1 MRIFGVTMT
10 SAYHPAKIG
19 DIIYSLPAVHRR
31 GGVNTYFIKRP
42 EVAKYLKSLF
52 EAQPYIDTVAQIDAP
67 LSGTT
72 IDFSD
77 YQSFYRLMLRCDLIS
92 LNCMVAGVRTH
103 QFPIKISEVSLRSKY
118 VKYMN
123 CDIDLDKY
131 RDLQMWRPNQRWLT
145 NIEPIH
151 KSDIIINLTERYH
164 DWINEKH
171 DFRFFDYTLLKDYD
185 CGFMG
190 WDNEY
195 DLFCDRYGFSPK
207 RIYINNA
214 LEAAQYIWGSKL
226 FVGSASS
233 AKAIAEGLK
242 HPILMEISKDWP
254 DDLPKHTHGHYFINK
269 ELIEYYLNND
279 IEVPKFPDVVEKSKE
294 GEELNTLEG
303 FMNE

>member
-1 MRIFGVTMT
+1 MT

-31 GGVNTYFIKRP
+31 GGVSTYLIKRP
-42 EVAKYLKSLF
+42 EVAKYLKRLF
-52 EAQPYIDTVAQIDAP
+52 EVQPYINTVAQEDNQPA
-67 LSGTT
+67 GVT

-92 LNCMVAGVRTH
+92 LNCVVAGVRTH
-103 QFPIKISEVSLRSKY
+103 QFPLKISSVSLSSAH

-123 CDIDLDKY
+123 TTIDLDEH

-164 DWINEKH
+164 DWNNEKH
-171 DFRFFDYTLLKDYD
+171 NPVFHFDYTLLKDYD
-185 CGFMG
+185 CGFIG
-190 WDNEY
+190 LDHEY
-195 DLFCDRYGFSPK
+195 DLFCDRYGFKPK
-207 RIYINNA
+207 RILVEDG
-214 LEAAQYIWGSKL
+214 LETAQYIAGSKL
-226 FVGSASS
+226 FVGAASS

-242 HPILMEISKDWP
+242 HPTLMEISKDWP
-254 DDLPKHTHGHYFINK
+254 DDLPKHTHGHYHINK

-279 IEVPKFPDVVEKSKE
+279 TPVSKYPECDIKEEKE
-294 GEELNTLEG
+294 GLEE
-303 FMNE
+303 FFS

>member
-1 MRIFGVTMT
+1 MT

-31 GGVNTYFIKRP
+31 GGVSTYFIKRP
-42 EVAKYLKSLF
+42 EVAKYLKPLLES
-52 EAQPYIDTVAQIDAP
+52 QPYIKTVAQIDNP
-67 LSGTT
+67 PSGVT

-103 QFPIKISEVSLRSKY
+103 QFPLKISSVSLRSKH

-123 CDIDLDKY
+123 CDIDLDEH

-145 NIEPIH
+145 NIEPVH

-164 DWINEKH
+164 DWNNEKH
-171 DFRFFDYTLLKDYD
+171 NPAFHFDYTLLKDYD
-185 CGFMG
+185 CGFIG

-195 DLFCDRYGFSPK
+195 DLFCDRYGFSP
-207 RIYINNA
+207 RHIHITNA
-214 LEAAQYIWGSKL
+214 LDVAQYIRGSKL
-226 FVGSASS
+226 FVGAASS

-242 HPILMEISKDWP
+242 HPTLMEISKEWP
-254 DDLPKHTHGHYFINK
+254 DDLPKHSHGHYFINK
-269 ELIEYYLNND
+269 ELIEHYLNND
-279 IEVPKFPDVVEKSKE
+279 TPVSKYPECEIKEEKE
-294 GEELNTLEG
+294 GLEA
-303 FMNE
+303 FF

>member
-1 MRIFGVTMT
+1 MS

-31 GGVNTYFIKRP
+31 GGVDTYFIKHP
-42 EVAKYLKSLF
+42 EVAKYLKLLF
-52 EAQPYIDTVAQIDAP
+52 EAQPYIETVAQSDNVP
-67 LSGTT
+67 TELT

-103 QFPIKISEVSLRSKY
+103 QFPLKISEVSLRSKH

-123 CDIDLDKY
+123 CDIDLDEH

-145 NIEPIH
+145 NIEPIY
-151 KSDIIINLTERYH
+151 KSDIIINITERYH
-164 DWINEKH
+164 DWNNEKH

-185 CGFMG
+185 CGFIG
-190 WDNEY
+190 LDNEY
-195 DLFCDRYGFSPK
+195 DLFGNRYGFSPK
-207 RIYINNA
+207 RIHVTNA
-214 LEAAQYIWGSKL
+214 LEVAQYISGSKL

-233 AKAIAEGLK
+233 AKAVAEGLK
-242 HPILMEISKDWP
+242 HPTLMEISKDWP
-254 DDLPKHTHGHYFINK
+254 DDLPKHKHGHYFINK

-279 IEVPKFPDVVEKSKE
+279 IVSPKFPDFEKRVKE
-294 GEELNTLEG
+294 NSERNTLEG
-303 FMNE
+303 FLEC